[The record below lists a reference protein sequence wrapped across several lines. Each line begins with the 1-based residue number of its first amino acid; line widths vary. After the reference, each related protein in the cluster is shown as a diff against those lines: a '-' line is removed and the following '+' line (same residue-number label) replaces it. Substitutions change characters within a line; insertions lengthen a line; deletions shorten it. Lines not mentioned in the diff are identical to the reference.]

1 VRLETDVAIV
11 GAGPVGVTTANLL
24 GRYGVDTVLIDRET
38 GVVDYPRAVGI
49 DDEGLRTLQAA
60 GLADDVLADAIQNV
74 PLRFYDARGRCL
86 AEVSPSSREF
96 GWYRRNIFMQPLAE
110 RTLRAGLER
119 FPHVRTLLG
128 HEHVRL
134 EQSPAAVR
142 LELRRDDGTRVDV
155 DARYVVAADGGRSG
169 IRDALGVRLAG
180 ETHPRKW
187 VVVDCAND
195 PLDAPY
201 TALHCDPRR
210 PYVCAHMPFDFR
222 RWEFMLF
229 PGEDA
234 EEMLAPAKV
243 RELLRHHVPDPSVVD
258 VVRARVY
265 THHSRIAERF
275 VVGRVALAGDAAHL
289 MPPWAGQGLNTGLR
303 DAFNLAWKLAA
314 VVRGAAGPGL
324 LASYEAER
332 RAHAQAMIDLST
344 TLGRILSPTSTLT
357 ARSRDAFFRAATIA
371 PGARRWIL
379 EMRFKPRPAYASGV
393 FVPGGSRDR
402 RRGGDPVGR
411 MFIQPDVETGTGTC
425 VRLDEVLGPGFA
437 VVGFECDPAGHLDA
451 AGTAALGALDAA
463 VLRVVESRAGDV
475 HHRRT
480 DAWPGTTVVED
491 VENLLRPWFHRHGAN
506 VVVLRPDRYVAALCD
521 ARDLAGSL
529 VSLRSRLGRT
539 SRPEGAR

>member
-1 VRLETDVAIV
+1 MSASRPPSRSSAPAPW
-11 GAGPVGVTTANLL
+11 GSTTANLL
-24 GRYGVDTVLIDRET
+24 GRYGVDTVLVDRET

-110 RTLRAGLER
+110 KTLRAGLER

-128 HEHVRL
+128 HELVRPRPDPGRRPPGPAARTTARPSDRRPVRRRRGRRP
-134 EQSPAAVR
+134 QHRPRAARACASPATP
-142 LELRRDDGTRVDV
+142 TRASGWSST
-155 DARYVVAADGGRSG
+155 AR
-169 IRDALGVRLAG
+169 
-180 ETHPRKW
+180 
-187 VVVDCAND
+187 ND

-243 RELLRHHVPDPSVVD
+243 RELLRHHVPDPTAVD

-289 MPPWAGQGLNTGLR
+289 MPPWAGQGMNTGLR

-314 VVRGAAGPGL
+314 IVRGDAGAEPPG
-324 LASYEAER
+324 
-332 RAHAQAMIDLST
+332 
-344 TLGRILSPTSTLT
+344 
-357 ARSRDAFFRAATIA
+357 
-371 PGARRWIL
+371 
-379 EMRFKPRPAYASGV
+379 
-393 FVPGGSRDR
+393 
-402 RRGGDPVGR
+402 
-411 MFIQPDVETGTGTC
+411 
-425 VRLDEVLGPGFA
+425 VLR
-437 VVGFECDPAGHLDA
+437 
-451 AGTAALGALDAA
+451 AGTADA
-463 VLRVVESRAGDV
+463 RPGDDRPV
-475 HHRRT
+475 D
-480 DAWPGTTVVED
+480 DA
-491 VENLLRPWFHRHGAN
+491 
-506 VVVLRPDRYVAALCD
+506 RPDPQPD
-521 ARDLAGSL
+521 P
-529 VSLRSRLGRT
+529 SR
-539 SRPEGAR
+539 

>member
-1 VRLETDVAIV
+1 VRITTAVAIV

-24 GRYGVDTVLIDRET
+24 GRYGVDTVLIERET
-38 GVVDYPRAVGI
+38 GVLDYPRAVGI

-119 FPHVRTLLG
+119 FPHVRILLG
-128 HEHVRL
+128 HERVRL
-134 EQSPAAVR
+134 DQTPDGVR
-142 LELRRDDGTRVDV
+142 LELRRDDGTPVEV

-169 IRDALGVRLAG
+169 IREHLGVRLAG

-243 RELLRHHVPDPSVVD
+243 RELLRHHVPDPTVVD

-303 DAFNLAWKLAA
+303 DAFNLAWKLASI
-314 VVRGAAGPGL
+314 VRGDAAPSL
-324 LASYEAER
+324 LMSYEVER
-332 RAHAQAMIDLST
+332 RTHAQAMIDLST
-344 TLGRILSPTSTLT
+344 TLGRILSPTRVLT
-357 ARSRDAFFRAATIA
+357 ARSRDAFFRAATVA
-371 PGARRWIL
+371 PAARRWIL
-379 EMRFKPRPAYASGV
+379 EMRFKPQPAYTSGV
-393 FVPGGSRDR
+393 FLPGESRAR
-402 RRGGDPVGR
+402 RRQPAVGR
-411 MFIQPDVETGTGTC
+411 MFVQPTVEVSRGTI
-425 VRLDEVLGPGFA
+425 VKLDDVLGPGFA
-437 VVGFECDPAGHLDA
+437 VIGFECDPARHLDEP
-451 AGTAALGALDAA
+451 GTAALRDLGAA

-475 HHRRT
+475 HHRRPDT
-480 DAWPGTTVVED
+480 WPGTTVVED

-521 ARDLAGSL
+521 ARSLSGAL
-529 VSLRSRLGRT
+529 VSLRALLG
-539 SRPEGAR
+539 PGAAA